1 MSLQLVVCLSV
12 YKYHRDSHWTDF
24 RETGYFGTC
33 MKICRE
39 KQNLVKVVKNIDDSL
54 IIVEITNCYLTEVN
68 ESIAV
73 RNII

>member
-1 MSLQLVVCLSV
+1 
-12 YKYHRDSHWTDF
+12 
-24 RETGYFGTC
+24 